1 MIDIEIWSRWKGLA
15 ETIIIIPKFKRVWEK
30 TKDVH
35 AHGFRD
41 FIDSL

>member
-1 MIDIEIWSRWKGLA
+1 MRGMK
-15 ETIIIIPKFKRVWEK
+15 TIPKFQKVWEK

-35 AHGFRD
+35 ANEFRE